1 MLYGPPGV
9 KRFVIAN
16 YQRRFPLY
24 LLVQLPWVWRR
35 LPVPPRMLEE
45 GPKRG
50 PFEAGDPEG
59 YSLCSVLSPEGRPMY
74 TPASHEVY
82 TSHKIL
88 TRICINH
95 ENIVL
100 RPDGTQKAIA
110 PKSHR
115 RVGLTCSTSLRTQV
129 EKVLSLTCNL
139 LCNFDATRQ
148 DIKILG
154 FHIGI

>member
-16 YQRRFPLY
+16 YRRGFPLY

-59 YSLCSVLSPEGRPMY
+59 TPLLCSLSWGEANVHTG
-74 TPASHEVY
+74 V
-82 TSHKIL
+82 
-88 TRICINH
+88 TRS
-95 ENIVL
+95 V
-100 RPDGTQKAIA
+100 
-110 PKSHR
+110 
-115 RVGLTCSTSLRTQV
+115 
-129 EKVLSLTCNL
+129 
-139 LCNFDATRQ
+139 
-148 DIKILG
+148 
-154 FHIGI
+154 HIS